1 MHKTTDRDDDQD
13 EGTGQ
18 RPTNVEAITE
28 IMEFSRYGALAQM
41 FVMDALS
48 KQARAVADA
57 PPESFTGEAW
67 EKGLISGPAWQAVAR
82 EIADKLDKHLGQ

>member
-1 MHKTTDRDDDQD
+1 MNH
-13 EGTGQ
+13 
-18 RPTNVEAITE
+18 PTNVEVITE

-57 PPESFTGEAW
+57 PPEAFEGDGWKLVNPQAW
-67 EKGLISGPAWQAVAR
+67 RGVAR
-82 EIADKLDKHLGQ
+82 EIAGKLDKHLSS